1 MKAKHLFLIL
11 YMGIGFVPYIS
22 AADKV
27 VPQILYLN
35 LVNLSAIIY
44 VAFILKKNIFK
55 ELAESLKNI
64 GSIFFFLFFIWSSI
78 TLINSIN
85 LSESIST
92 LGEVFTHMVS
102 FIFLIYFISKI
113 SNIKSVFFYIIT
125 SLVIIETVS
134 VIGPYL
140 YEIIN
145 IGSPN
150 QRGQI
155 YRGYTG
161 NINVL
166 AYILLIKLPF
176 LVYFQIIKQGNYRI
190 NFFLIS
196 LIVFIISAIFATRSA
211 ILSLF
216 IISILMSLFFIYIRN
231 QEKKSTI
238 KSSFRVLFKV
248 LIFPVLLGLIINNIE
263 SRIFDTTSFQS
274 RLSTLNNIA
283 EDTSLSQRL
292 RYYGHALQSFTEK
305 PILGKGIGSWEYE
318 SIKYEKQEMQNYVVP
333 YHAHNDFLELLAE
346 TGLLGV
352 IFYFG
357 IIVLVCFNL
366 LKKILDKES
375 GYESKL
381 FSSFLIISFIV
392 YLIDASFNFPFDRA
406 IQQMHLIFLL
416 AISINF
422 LNLKK
427 INFKHTNLI
436 ILVILVLTPI
446 SIYSSSRLVV
456 SSQHAAI
463 FLRQFNNGDYS
474 TPSLEVIDKFEMNYK
489 SLSATAL
496 PMSTIKGLFYANNG
510 KFREAVPLFKKG
522 IEANPYLF
530 IHESFLG
537 YTYNVLEMPD
547 SALYYTK
554 IAFDNMP
561 KNVVHYANY
570 VNSLV
575 QMKDSIT
582 IKDVYQSI
590 EVVDPTNKDPLYDQV
605 YLLAMAEITDPDN
618 NDFTLSDID
627 IDIQS
632 GNDRLKKGFY
642 TLKVGESQMYN
653 ADRLYQLGMYHF
665 EQENY
670 KIATDFFTAA
680 DSINP
685 YELVYKENAANSL
698 IRYGDDKEA
707 LKLLNDLI
715 DNFNSRSPK
724 AHYLRG
730 LILFEQEGKLEQACI
745 DLKYANDNGLL
756 DGTQIY
762 SLLCLDNN

>member
-1 MKAKHLFLIL
+1 MKAKYLFLIL
-11 YMGIGFVPYIS
+11 YMSIGLVPYLG
-22 AADKV
+22 AADKSV
-27 VPQILYLN
+27 SQILYLN

-64 GSIFFFLFFIWSSI
+64 GSVFFFLFFIWSSI

-85 LSESIST
+85 LSESLSI
-92 LGEVFTHMVS
+92 LGNVFTLLVS
-102 FIFLIYFISKI
+102 FIFLIYFTSKI
-113 SNIKSVFFYIIT
+113 SNIKRVFFYIIT
-125 SLVIIETVS
+125 SLLIIETAS
-134 VIGPYL
+134 VIAPYL
-140 YEIIN
+140 NEIIN
-145 IGSPN
+145 LGSPN

-161 NINVL
+161 NINIL
-166 AYILLIKLPF
+166 AYILLIKFPF
-176 LVYFQIIKQGNYRI
+176 LVYFQITKQGNYRI
-190 NFFLIS
+190 NFFLI
-196 LIVFIISAIFATRSA
+196 LLLVFIISAVFATRSA

-216 IISILMSLFFIYIRN
+216 IITILMSLFVIYIRN
-231 QEKKSTI
+231 KEKKSTL

-248 LIFPVLLGLIINNIE
+248 LIVPVFLGLIINNIQ

-292 RYYGHALQSFTEK
+292 RYYGHALKSFTEK

-318 SIKYEKQEMQNYVVP
+318 SIKYEKQDMQNYVVP

-352 IFYFG
+352 LFYFG
-357 IIVLVCFNL
+357 IIFLVCFNL

-375 GYESKL
+375 SYESKL

-392 YLIDASFNFPFDRA
+392 YLLDSSFNFPFARP
-406 IQQMHLIFLL
+406 IQQMHLLFLL

-427 INFKHTNLI
+427 ISYQQTNLI
-436 ILVILVLTPI
+436 VLIILALTPI
-446 SIYSSSRLVV
+446 SIYSSSRLLV
-456 SSQHAAI
+456 SSQHQKI
-463 FLRQFNNGDYS
+463 FLRQFNLGDYS
-474 TPSLEVIDKFEMNYK
+474 TPSLEVIDKFEMKHKN
-489 SLSATAL
+489 LSATAL
-496 PMSTIKGLFYANNG
+496 PMSTIKGLYYLNND

-530 IHESFLG
+530 ISESFLG
-537 YTYNVLEMPD
+537 FTYNVLKMPD

-554 IAFDNMP
+554 KAFDNMP
-561 KNVVHYANY
+561 KNSIHYANY
-570 VNSLV
+570 INSLV

-582 IKDVYQSI
+582 IKNVYQSI
-590 EVVDPTNKDPLYDQV
+590 EVVDPNRDPIYDQV

-618 NDFTLSDID
+618 TDFTLSDID
-627 IDIQS
+627 IDFQS
-632 GNDRLKKGFY
+632 GNDRLKKGYY
-642 TLKVGESQMYN
+642 TLKVGETEMYN
-653 ADRLYQLGMYHF
+653 ADRLYQLGMYNF

-670 KIATDFFTAA
+670 KVAIDFFIAA

-698 IRYGDDKEA
+698 IRYGDDTRA

-715 DNFNSRSPK
+715 DNFDSQSPM
-724 AHYLRG
+724 AYYLRG
-730 LILFEQEGKLEQACI
+730 LILLDQGKKVEACS

-756 DGTQIY
+756 NGTKLYGI
-762 SLLCLDNN
+762 LCLGSN

>member
-1 MKAKHLFLIL
+1 MRAKHLFLIL
-11 YMGIGFVPYIS
+11 YMSIGFVPYIG

-27 VPQILYLN
+27 VSQVLYLN

-64 GSIFFFLFFIWSSI
+64 EFVFYFLFFIWSSI

-85 LSESIST
+85 LSESVSI
-92 LGEVFTHMVS
+92 LGDVFTYMVS

-113 SNIKSVFFYIIT
+113 SNIKSVFFYIIM
-125 SLVIIETVS
+125 SLSIVEVVS
-134 VIGPYL
+134 VLYPYMS
-140 YEIIN
+140 EIIN

-176 LVYFQIIKQGNYRI
+176 LVYFQITKQGNYRT
-190 NFFLIS
+190 NFFLIL
-196 LIVFIISAIFATRSA
+196 LIVFIISAIFSTRSA
-211 ILSLF
+211 IISLF
-216 IISILMSLFFIYIRN
+216 LISILISLFVIYIRKK
-231 QEKKSTI
+231 EKKDSLT
-238 KSSFRVLFKV
+238 SSFKILYKV
-248 LIFPVLLGLIINNIE
+248 LILPVLLGLIINNIE

-274 RLSTLNNIA
+274 RLSSLNNIA

-292 RYYGHALQSFTEK
+292 RYYGHALKSFTEK

-318 SIKYEKQEMQNYVVP
+318 SIKYEKQEMQNYIVP

-346 TGLLGV
+346 TGLVGALL
-352 IFYFG
+352 FFG
-357 IIVLVCFNL
+357 LIVFVCFNL

-375 GYESKL
+375 DYESKL
-381 FSSFLIISFIV
+381 FSAFLIISFIV
-392 YLIDASFNFPFDRA
+392 YLIDSSFNFPFARA
-406 IQQMHLIFLL
+406 IQQIHLLFLL
-416 AISINF
+416 AISINV
-422 LNLKK
+422 LKLKK
-427 INFKHTNLI
+427 INFQYANQIVLLI
-436 ILVILVLTPI
+436 IVLTPI
-446 SIYSSSRLVV
+446 SIYSSSRLLV
-456 SSQHAAI
+456 SSQHQAI

-496 PMSTIKGLFYANNG
+496 PMTTIKGLYYANNG
-510 KFREAVPLFKKG
+510 KYREAVPLFKKG

-530 IHESFLG
+530 ISESFLG
-537 YTYNVLEMPD
+537 YTYNVLKMPD

-561 KNVVHYANY
+561 KNSIHYANY
-570 VNSLV
+570 INSLV

-582 IKDVYQSI
+582 IKNVYQSLD
-590 EVVDPTNKDPLYDQV
+590 VPTDRDPLYDQI
-605 YLLAMAEITDPDN
+605 YLMAMAEITDPESS
-618 NDFTLSDID
+618 DFTLSDIE

-632 GNDRLKKGFY
+632 GNDRLKRGYY
-642 TLKVGESQMYN
+642 TLKVGESQMYR
-653 ADRLYQLGMYHF
+653 ADEFYQYGMIRF
-665 EQENY
+665 EEENY
-670 KIATDFFTAA
+670 KSAAEFFIEA

-685 YELVYKENAANSL
+685 YELIYKENAANSL
-698 IRYGDDKEA
+698 IRYGDDIGA

-715 DNFNSRSPK
+715 DNFNSKSAK

-730 LILFEQEGKLEQACI
+730 LILIEQEGGQSQACL
-745 DLKYANDNGLL
+745 DLKFAKDNGLL
-756 DGTQIY
+756 DGTRVY
-762 SLLCLDNN
+762 EVLCLRKN

>member
-1 MKAKHLFLIL
+1 MFLVL
-11 YMGIGFVPYIS
+11 YMSVGLVPYFS
-22 AADKV
+22 AADIV

-55 ELAESLKNI
+55 ELSESLKNL
-64 GSIFFFLFFIWSSI
+64 GLVFYFLFFIWSSI

-85 LSESIST
+85 LSESLSILT
-92 LGEVFTHMVS
+92 EIFTYLGS
-102 FIFLIYFISKI
+102 FVFLIYFISEI
-113 SNIKSVFFYIIT
+113 SNIKRVFFYIIL
-125 SLVIIETVS
+125 SLLIIEVSS
-134 VIGPYL
+134 VIVPYFS
-140 YEIIN
+140 EIIN
-145 IGSPN
+145 VGAPN

-161 NINVL
+161 NINVM

-176 LVYFQIIKQGNYRI
+176 LVYFQITKQGNYKL

-216 IISILMSLFFIYIRN
+216 LITILMSFFVIYIRN
-231 QEKKSTI
+231 KEKKNTL
-238 KSSFRVLFKV
+238 KSSVRVLLKA
-248 LIFPVLLGLIINNIE
+248 LITPVLLGLIVNNIE
-263 SRIFDTTSFQS
+263 SKIFDTISFQS
-274 RLSTLNNIA
+274 RLSTLNDIGQDA
-283 EDTSLSQRL
+283 SLDQRL
-292 RYYGHALQSFTEK
+292 RYYAHALKSFTEK

-346 TGLLGV
+346 TGLVGALL
-352 IFYFG
+352 FFG
-357 IIVLVCFNL
+357 LIVFVCYNL

-392 YLIDASFNFPFDRA
+392 YLIDSSFNFPFART
-406 IQQMHLIFLL
+406 IQQMHLLFLL
-416 AISINF
+416 AISINV

-427 INFKHTNLI
+427 INFQQTNLI
-436 ILVILVLTPI
+436 VLVIIVLTPI
-446 SIYSSSRLVV
+446 SIYSSSRLLV
-456 SSQHAAI
+456 SSQHQAI
-463 FLRQFNNGDYS
+463 LLRQFNKSDYS

-496 PMSTIKGLFYANNG
+496 PMSTIKGLFYARND
-510 KFREAVPLFKKG
+510 KFREAIPLFKKG

-530 IHESFLG
+530 ISESFLG
-537 YTYNVLEMPD
+537 YTYNVLNMPD

-561 KNVVHYANY
+561 KNSIHYANY
-570 VNSLV
+570 INSLV

-582 IKDVYQSI
+582 IKNVYQSL
-590 EVVDPTNKDPLYDQV
+590 EVLDPDRDPLYDQI
-605 YLLAMAEITDPDN
+605 YLTAMGQITDPEN
-618 NDFTLSDID
+618 TDFSLSDIE

-632 GNDRLKKGFY
+632 GNDRLKKGYY
-642 TLKVGESQMYN
+642 TLKVGESQMYR
-653 ADRLYQLGMYHF
+653 ADEFYQYGMIRF
-665 EQENY
+665 EEENY
-670 KIATDFFTAA
+670 KSAAEFFIEA

-698 IRYGDDKEA
+698 IRFGDDLSA

-730 LILFEQEGKLEQACI
+730 LILLEQEGKKDQACL
-745 DLKYANDNGLL
+745 DLKYAQDNGLL
-756 DGTQIY
+756 DGTSIY
-762 SLLCLDNN
+762 EMLCLGSN

>member
-1 MKAKHLFLIL
+1 MS
-11 YMGIGFVPYIS
+11 IGFVPYIG

-27 VPQILYLN
+27 VSQVLYLN

-64 GSIFFFLFFIWSSI
+64 EFVFYFLFFIWSSI

-85 LSESIST
+85 LSESVSI
-92 LGEVFTHMVS
+92 LGDVFTYMVS

-113 SNIKSVFFYIIT
+113 SNIKSVFFYIIM
-125 SLVIIETVS
+125 SLSIVEVVS
-134 VIGPYL
+134 VLYPYMS
-140 YEIIN
+140 EIIN

-176 LVYFQIIKQGNYRI
+176 LVYFQITKQGNYRT
-190 NFFLIS
+190 NFFLIL
-196 LIVFIISAIFATRSA
+196 LIVFIISAIFSTRSA
-211 ILSLF
+211 IISLF
-216 IISILMSLFFIYIRN
+216 LISILISLFVIYIRKK
-231 QEKKSTI
+231 EKKDSLT
-238 KSSFRVLFKV
+238 SSFKILYKV
-248 LIFPVLLGLIINNIE
+248 LILPVLLGLIINNIE

-274 RLSTLNNIA
+274 RLSSLNNIA

-292 RYYGHALQSFTEK
+292 RYYGHALKSFTEK

-318 SIKYEKQEMQNYVVP
+318 SIKYEKQEMQNYIVP

-346 TGLLGV
+346 TGLVGALL
-352 IFYFG
+352 FFG
-357 IIVLVCFNL
+357 LIVFVCFNL

-375 GYESKL
+375 DYESKL
-381 FSSFLIISFIV
+381 FSAFLIISFIV
-392 YLIDASFNFPFDRA
+392 YLIDSSFNFPFARA
-406 IQQMHLIFLL
+406 IQQIHLLFLL
-416 AISINF
+416 AISINV
-422 LNLKK
+422 LKLKK
-427 INFKHTNLI
+427 INFQYANQIVLLI
-436 ILVILVLTPI
+436 IVLTPI
-446 SIYSSSRLVV
+446 SIYSSSRLLV
-456 SSQHAAI
+456 SSQHQAI

-496 PMSTIKGLFYANNG
+496 PMTTIKGLYYANNG
-510 KFREAVPLFKKG
+510 KYREAVPLFKKG

-530 IHESFLG
+530 ISESFLG
-537 YTYNVLEMPD
+537 YTYNVLKMPD

-561 KNVVHYANY
+561 KNSIHYANY
-570 VNSLV
+570 INSLV

-582 IKDVYQSI
+582 IKNVYQSLD
-590 EVVDPTNKDPLYDQV
+590 VPTDRDPLYDQI
-605 YLLAMAEITDPDN
+605 YLMAMAEITDPESS
-618 NDFTLSDID
+618 DFTLSDIE

-632 GNDRLKKGFY
+632 GNDRLKRGYY
-642 TLKVGESQMYN
+642 TLKVGESQMYR
-653 ADRLYQLGMYHF
+653 ADEFYQYGMIRF
-665 EQENY
+665 EEENY
-670 KIATDFFTAA
+670 KSAAEFFIEA

-685 YELVYKENAANSL
+685 YELIYKENAANSL
-698 IRYGDDKEA
+698 IRYGDDIGA

-715 DNFNSRSPK
+715 DNFNSKSAK

-730 LILFEQEGKLEQACI
+730 LILIEQEGGQSQACL
-745 DLKYANDNGLL
+745 DLKFAKDNGLL
-756 DGTQIY
+756 DGTRVY
-762 SLLCLDNN
+762 EVLCLRKN

>member
-11 YMGIGFVPYIS
+11 YMGIGFVPYVGT
-22 AADKV
+22 ADKV

-92 LGEVFTHMVS
+92 LGEVFTYMVS

-113 SNIKSVFFYIIT
+113 SNIKSVFFYIIM
-125 SLVIIETVS
+125 SLLIVEVIS
-134 VIGPYL
+134 VLYPYL
-140 YEIIN
+140 SEIIN

-150 QRGQI
+150 QRGQM

-176 LVYFQIIKQGNYRI
+176 LVYFQITKQGNYRI
-190 NFFLIS
+190 NFFLIL

-211 ILSLF
+211 IISLF
-216 IISILMSLFFIYIRN
+216 IISILMSLFVMYIR
-231 QEKKSTI
+231 QKKKKVSLI
-238 KSSFRVLFKV
+238 SSLKILYKV
-248 LIFPVLLGLIINNIE
+248 LILPVLLGLIINNIE
-263 SRIFDTTSFQS
+263 SRIFNTTSFQS

-292 RYYGHALQSFTEK
+292 RYYGHALKSFTEK

-352 IFYFG
+352 VFYFG
-357 IIVLVCFNL
+357 IIFLVCFNL

-375 GYESKL
+375 DYESKL
-381 FSSFLIISFIV
+381 FSAFLIISFMV
-392 YLIDASFNFPFDRA
+392 YLIDASFNFPFARA

-427 INFKHTNLI
+427 INFRHTNLI
-436 ILVILVLTPI
+436 ILIILVLTPI
-446 SIYSSSRLVV
+446 SLYSSSRLVV
-456 SSQHAAI
+456 SSQHQAI
-463 FLRQFNNGDYS
+463 FLKQFNIGDYS
-474 TPSLEVIDKFEMNYK
+474 TPSLDVIDKFEINYK

-496 PMSTIKGLFYANNG
+496 PMSTIKGLYYANNG
-510 KFREAVPLFKKG
+510 KYREAIPLFKKG
-522 IEANPYLF
+522 IEANPY
-530 IHESFLG
+530 IYISESFLG
-537 YTYNVLEMPD
+537 YTYNVLKMPD
-547 SALYYTK
+547 SGLYYTK
-554 IAFDNMP
+554 KAFDNMP
-561 KNVVHYANY
+561 KNSIHYANY
-570 VNSLV
+570 VNALV

-582 IKDVYQSI
+582 IKNVYQSL
-590 EVVDPTNKDPLYDQV
+590 EVNNPTRDPVYDQV
-605 YLLAMAEITDPDN
+605 YLMAMAEITDPEST
-618 NDFTLSDID
+618 DFTLSDID
-627 IDIQS
+627 IDIES
-632 GNDRLKKGFY
+632 GNDRLKKGYY
-642 TLKVGESQMYN
+642 TLKVGEIPMYM
-653 ADRLYQLGMYHF
+653 ADRLYQLGMYNF
-665 EQENY
+665 EQEDY
-670 KIATDFFTAA
+670 KSAAEYFIEA

-685 YELVYKENAANSL
+685 YELIYKENAANSL
-698 IRYGDDKEA
+698 IRFGDDIGA

-715 DNFNSRSPK
+715 DNFNSNSAK
-724 AHYLRG
+724 AYYLRG
-730 LILFEQEGKLEQACI
+730 LILIGQEEKQDEACL
-745 DLKYANDNGLL
+745 DLKFANDKGLL
-756 DGTQIY
+756 DGTRVY
-762 SLLCLDNN
+762 SLLCLGAN